1 MYDISFPNLGLYLK
15 NIPDGFTIFGME
27 VKLYGIVIA
36 FGFLLAYWIATRD
49 AKRTGQDPELYLDYL
64 LCMIVPAILCA
75 RIYYIVFSWDYYF
88 VPGAGIGETILR
100 LINIREG
107 GLAIYGGI
115 IGGAIV
121 CVLFA
126 RKRKVSVL
134 TMTDTIL
141 LGVPL
146 AQAIGRLG
154 NFFNRE
160 AFGDYTNSLLAM
172 AIPLEYYEKKG
183 TLFAFRF
190 EGIITAEM
198 MTNVVDGCIRVH
210 PTFLYEALWN
220 IALFAFLMFWRKRK
234 KFDGEI
240 LALYLGGYGLGRF
253 WIEGLRTD
261 PLLIGQTNLRV
272 SQLLAICLVAASV
285 VFYLLRLR
293 QYRRQ
298 SVETGGETQ
307 DIVEQESSDN

>member
-1 MYDISFPNLGLYLK
+1 MYDISFPNIGLYLK

-27 VKLYGIVIA
+27 IKIYGIVIA
-36 FGFLLAYWIATRD
+36 FGFLLAYWIATKD

-64 LCMIVPAILCA
+64 LCMIVPVILCA
-75 RIYYIVFSWDYYF
+75 RSYYIVFSWKDYF
-88 VPGAGIGETILR
+88 IPGSTFGETLLR

-121 CVLFA
+121 CLIFA
-126 RKRKVSVL
+126 RKRKVSAL
-134 TMTDTIL
+134 MMMDTIL

-160 AFGDYTNSLLAM
+160 AFGSYTDSLLAM

-183 TLFAFRF
+183 TLFGFQY
-190 EGIITAEM
+190 EGVISGEM
-198 MTNVVDGCIRVH
+198 MEHVVNGCIRVH

-220 IALFAFLMFWRKRK
+220 IALFTVLMLWRKHK

-261 PLLIGQTNLRV
+261 SLMIGNTNLRV
-272 SQLLAICLVAASV
+272 SQLLAVGLVVASV
-285 VFYLLRLR
+285 VFYVVRLQ
-293 QYRRQ
+293 QYRKRP
-298 SVETGGETQ
+298 VESGGETQ
-307 DIVEQESSDN
+307 DIVEEKRQDN

>member
-1 MYDISFPNLGLYLK
+1 MYDISFPNIGLYLK
-15 NIPDGFTIFGME
+15 NVPDGITVFGIE
-27 VKLYGIVIA
+27 IKLYGIVIA
-36 FGFLLAYWIATRD
+36 FGFLLAYWIATRE
-49 AKRTGQDPELYLDYL
+49 AKRTGQDSELYLDYL
-64 LCMIVPAILCA
+64 LCMIIPAIVCA
-75 RIYYIVFSWDYYF
+75 RIYYILFNWNYYF
-88 VPGAGIGETILR
+88 EPGAGFWKTVLR

-121 CVLFA
+121 CLLFA
-126 RKRKVSVL
+126 RRRKVSVL

-160 AFGDYTNSLLAM
+160 AFGTYTDSLLAM

-183 TLFAFRF
+183 TLFAFQL
-190 EGIITAEM
+190 EGVITPEM
-198 MTNVVDGCIRVH
+198 MSNVVDGCIRVH
-210 PTFLYEALWN
+210 PTFLYEAIWN
-220 IALFAFLMFWRKRK
+220 IALFLLLLLWRKRK
-234 KFDGEI
+234 RFSGEI

-261 PLLIGQTNLRV
+261 PLLIGNTNLRI
-272 SQLLAICLVAASV
+272 SQLLAAVLVVASV

-293 QYRRQ
+293 QYNRQ

-307 DIVEQESSDN
+307 DIVEKEASDN